1 MLRCSGD
8 VDFKGDGQL
17 HGIISPQSMFVR
29 QLRRCG
35 HYFGREIENAQVMFE
50 VMLETHDSGCG
61 IGRRDQQALAF
72 ASDCGNYFDVRN
84 SRDVDAIKNGSVKKV
99 LGLLED
105 LAKDKPEDYAKF
117 LG

>member
-1 MLRCSGD
+1 
-8 VDFKGDGQL
+8 
-17 HGIISPQSMFVR
+17 MFVR

-72 ASDCGNYFDVRN
+72 ASDCGNDFDVRD
-84 SRDVDAIKNGSVKKV
+84 SRDVDAIVNSGISETLYPGASRFRGVTFYESAAVKEV
-99 LGLLED
+99 
-105 LAKDKPEDYAKF
+105 
-117 LG
+117 